1 MEAPRA
7 CKILRGAER
16 GNGRAERLDLGMQGT
31 LQSLECQIA
40 RDTILDLA
48 ANMIG
53 PTGIGD
59 FSLGFSA
66 LSDLKLRGSGRIG
79 EQHLLS
85 P

>member
-1 MEAPRA
+1 MQ
-7 CKILRGAER
+7 ILCAAGR
-16 GNGRAERLDLGMQGT
+16 GNGRAERLDLGMCGT
-31 LQSLECQIA
+31 LQSLEWQMA
-40 RDTILDLA
+40 RDAISDQA

-66 LSDLKLRGSGRIG
+66 LSDFKLRGSGRIG

>member
-1 MEAPRA
+1 MQ
-7 CKILRGAER
+7 ILRAAGR
-16 GNGRAERLDLGMQGT
+16 GNGRAERLDLGIYGT
-31 LQSLECQIA
+31 LRSLECQIA

-66 LSDLKLRGSGRIG
+66 LSDFKLRGSGRIG